1 MGNERE
7 NEADLRGQNDGNTD
21 GAKVQQ
27 KKPAIRILGIALI
40 LVILAFLIVYGFS
53 GSVDD
58 QQSSDSSNDVDPVAQ
73 DTEDDMGEL
82 LSSYDTGI
90 SGSEDYVDFMV
101 GNITCIRGNDSD
113 ALSDTIDLIGLQT
126 GVSEDSLPVNLSK
139 LVLTVDDGSR
149 SNTLTYAG
157 SSELSDL
164 FDDSTTVFIAEAI
177 RDEDN
182 SFTTTSPVMN
192 KGDLI
197 LIYVS
202 TLSDT
207 NLTSVFESGDL
218 DEDPEASGLFIDPKT
233 IVSVTFT
240 YETEALVS
248 YSFKIPASY
257 GDDKQISLG

>member
-1 MGNERE
+1 
-7 NEADLRGQNDGNTD
+7 
-21 GAKVQQ
+21 
-27 KKPAIRILGIALI
+27 
-40 LVILAFLIVYGFS
+40 
-53 GSVDD
+53 
-58 QQSSDSSNDVDPVAQ
+58 
-73 DTEDDMGEL
+73 
-82 LSSYDTGI
+82 
-90 SGSEDYVDFMV
+90 MV